1 MAGPLSWFEMGMRS
15 SILWAFTL
23 LGWFLITT
31 PAWAQKTRWVVY
43 YSDRASPQEFSE
55 YSLIVLESQSYSRLR
70 PLTDLGKP
78 LLGYLS
84 LGEVEAYR
92 PYFEEVKAEK
102 ILLQENANWK
112 GSYFVDLRDPRWTR
126 RVVEQLIPGILRR
139 GFDGLFLDTLDNAAY
154 LEQENPTRY
163 RGMTAAAARLVRT
176 IRLHYPTIKIMMN
189 RAYEILPEVEQS
201 IDMELGESV
210 FADHDMKTKT
220 YRLVPAE
227 LYREQV
233 RLLQAA
239 QKRRPE
245 LKVFTLDY
253 WDPADPAGIARIYR
267 EQRANGF
274 EPYVATVELDRI
286 VKEPQP

>member
-154 LEQENPTRY
+154 LERENPTRY

-189 RAYEILPEVEQS
+189 RAYEILPEVERQ

-210 FADHDMKTKT
+210 LADYDAKTKT
-220 YRLVPAE
+220 YRRVPEE

-239 QKRRPE
+239 RKRRPE

-253 WDPADPAGIARIYR
+253 WDPSDTVGIARIYR

>member
-112 GSYFVDLRDPRWTR
+112 GSYFVDLGGPRW
-126 RVVEQLIPGILRR
+126 
-139 GFDGLFLDTLDNAAY
+139 
-154 LEQENPTRY
+154 
-163 RGMTAAAARLVRT
+163 T

-210 FADHDMKTKT
+210 FADYDAKAKT
-220 YRLVPAE
+220 YRLVP
-227 LYREQV
+227 
-233 RLLQAA
+233 
-239 QKRRPE
+239 
-245 LKVFTLDY
+245 
-253 WDPADPAGIARIYR
+253 
-267 EQRANGF
+267 
-274 EPYVATVELDRI
+274 
-286 VKEPQP
+286 